1 MSMNVPI
8 TGSLRNDDED
18 DYNYDAPPPST
29 KGRRQQQQHPKRRRS
44 PRNNN
49 SSILS
54 AGSEVLRHAPPI
66 MPGVSGAQLGSEHG
80 GSAIDRVRDLQEALS
95 QNDFPSKVFQYL
107 SVGGSTSSTGS
118 NGGRVPMLW
127 EGGSDTDGMGSTMGG
142 GGYSLAGS
150 SMVSE
155 GSEYTSGQ
163 FTNEAIQKE
172 MERLSQHVSGS
183 ASSPPS
189 SVRTG
194 YHAMS
199 KAAKATVRQ
208 ETSDDQG
215 AQQVDEKEI
224 RDDISTSSSDEEED
238 EEDRPVSPIIIWRPS
253 ARVQIADDLPPEL
266 LAELLG
272 HPPPHNDS
280 KMTNT
285 RPFIQHAKRNNGGTT
300 LASSGRALLSSGGVG
315 GAGGVD
321 GMKRVN
327 GRQQQQKSLKQSF
340 LKKDYGAWYLKPKK
354 WNEMMT
360 GGMQQEYEKSLNVS
374 TFSSSLMIVCFV
386 HVSFL
391 ALFIKDFFVVVVVA
405 TYCLLILTTQVHSF
419 VSFFLLH
426 HQARISGSDA
436 EIEKVIEK
444 KAKELDSVLP
454 KLFISTAYLDWLEKQ
469 EMEHPESALPIPYY
483 LKKKKKM
490 SKRK

>member
-127 EGGSDTDGMGSTMGG
+127 EGGGDTGGMGSTMGG

-300 LASSGRALLSSGGVG
+300 LASSGRALLSSGGTG

-374 TFSSSLMIVCFV
+374 TSLLLFDDCLFRSCFV
-386 HVSFL
+386 SCPVHQRFFCCCCCCNLLLTYTYHPSTFFCFFSFSFS
-391 ALFIKDFFVVVVVA
+391 LFFF
-405 TYCLLILTTQVHSF
+405 
-419 VSFFLLH
+419 FFYIYR
-426 HQARISGSDA
+426 Q
-436 EIEKVIEK
+436 EF
-444 KAKELDSVLP
+444 LDRML
-454 KLFISTAYLDWLEKQ
+454 K
-469 EMEHPESALPIPYY
+469 
-483 LKKKKKM
+483 LKK
-490 SKRK
+490 

>member
-1 MSMNVPI
+1 MSRGPGAPHTHSAPSSVVFYNTEKRYHDATNTNKMSKVLTSPRTKRQEHFSQSLNNVRWRFLREDNHIEQQNMSMNVPI
-8 TGSLRNDDED
+8 TGGLRNDNED
-18 DYNYDAPPPST
+18 DDDYDYNVPPPST

-66 MPGVSGAQLGSEHG
+66 MPGVSGALLGSEHG

-107 SVGGSTSSTGS
+107 SVGGRTSSSTG
-118 NGGRVPMLW
+118 NNDGRVPMLW
-127 EGGSDTDGMGSTMGG
+127 EGGGDTDGMGSTMG

-172 MERLSQHVSGS
+172 MERLSQQVSGD

-199 KAAKATVRQ
+199 KAAQATIRQ
-208 ETSDDQG
+208 ETSDDQD
-215 AQQVDEKEI
+215 AQQPGEKEI
-224 RDDISTSSSDEEED
+224 PDDISASSSEEEED

-280 KMTNT
+280 KVSNT
-285 RPFIQHAKRNNGGTT
+285 RPFIQHAKRSNGGGGTTT
-300 LASSGRALLSSGGVG
+300 LASSGRALLSSGGSG

-321 GMKRVN
+321 GMQRV
-327 GRQQQQKSLKQSF
+327 QSLQQQKSLKPSF
-340 LKKDYGAWYLKPKK
+340 LKKDYGAWYLKPKQ

-360 GGMQQEYEKSLNVS
+360 GGMQENYEKSLNVS
-374 TFSSSLMIVCFV
+374 SIEKECV
-386 HVSFL
+386 HV
-391 ALFIKDFFVVVVVA
+391 ACGFF
-405 TYCLLILTTQVHSF
+405 F
-419 VSFFLLH
+419 FFFLIFL
-426 HQARISGSDA
+426 
-436 EIEKVIEK
+436 
-444 KAKELDSVLP
+444 
-454 KLFISTAYLDWLEKQ
+454 LFF
-469 EMEHPESALPIPYY
+469 
-483 LKKKKKM
+483 
-490 SKRK
+490 